1 MRPKLSPLPS
11 RASQFTI
18 LLLSALSALV
28 VFAGLSPD
36 VDCGAG
42 SWDCATLSGI
52 AVVSA
57 SLGLG
62 FGLFFA
68 AFVVALASAARRLWS
83 SLPGLEAKG
92 RTTSVVVVLLLAHLV
107 AFGALSVAGVLPFG
121 WWWWLGALGFIGIGL
136 DGTGVYLV
144 PGAA

>member
-1 MRPKLSPLPS
+1 MALNRNFVPS

-42 SWDCATLSGI
+42 SWDCATLGGI
-52 AVVSA
+52 AVVSV
-57 SLGLG
+57 SLGVG
-62 FGLFFA
+62 FGLFLA
-68 AFVVALASAARRLWS
+68 AFLVVLASVTHRLWS
-83 SLPGLEAKG
+83 AAPTLEAKG
-92 RTTSVVVVLLLAHLV
+92 RAAKVVAVILVAHLV
-107 AFGALSVAGVLPFG
+107 VFGALNIAGALPLG

>member
-1 MRPKLSPLPS
+1 MPLLLSHFPS

-18 LLLSALSALV
+18 LLLSTLSGLV

-36 VDCGAG
+36 VNCGAG

-52 AVVSA
+52 AVVSV
-57 SLGLG
+57 SLGFG

-68 AFVVALASAARRLWS
+68 AFLVFLASAAQRLWS
-83 SLPGLEAKG
+83 ALPALEAKG
-92 RTTSVVVVLLLAHLV
+92 RTASVVMAMLLAHV
-107 AFGALSVAGVLPFG
+107 VVFGALSIAGALPLG

-136 DGTGVYLV
+136 DGTGVYLLS
-144 PGAA
+144 GAA

>member
-1 MRPKLSPLPS
+1 MPLNRSLLPS

-18 LLLSALSALV
+18 LLLSTLAALV

-36 VDCGAG
+36 VNCGAG

-52 AVVSA
+52 AVVSV

-62 FGLFFA
+62 FGLFLA
-68 AFVVALASAARRLWS
+68 AFLVLLASAARRLWS
-83 SLPGLEAKG
+83 PLPAFEAKG
-92 RTTSVVVVLLLAHLV
+92 RTANVVMAMLLAHLV
-107 AFGALSVAGVLPFG
+107 VFGALSIAGALPLG
-121 WWWWLGALGFIGIGL
+121 WRWWLGALGFIGIGL
-136 DGTGVYLV
+136 DGTGVYLL

>member
-1 MRPKLSPLPS
+1 MALNHSLLPS
-11 RASQFTI
+11 RASQITM

-36 VDCGAG
+36 VNCGAG

-52 AVVSA
+52 ALVSV
-57 SLGLG
+57 SLGIG
-62 FGLFFA
+62 FGLFLA
-68 AFVVALASAARRLWS
+68 ACLVFLASAARRVLS
-83 SLPGLEAKG
+83 VVPAFEAKG
-92 RTTSVVVVLLLAHLV
+92 RTTSVVVAMLLAQLAV
-107 AFGALSVAGVLPFG
+107 FGAINLSGTLPLG

-136 DGTGVYLV
+136 DRTGVYLL

>member
-1 MRPKLSPLPS
+1 MTLSRTFVPS
-11 RASQFTI
+11 RASQLTI
-18 LLLSALSALV
+18 LLLSTLSALV

-42 SWDCATLSGI
+42 SWDCATLGGI

-62 FGLFFA
+62 FGLFLA
-68 AFVVALASAARRLWS
+68 AFLVVLASVTHRLWS
-83 SLPGLEAKG
+83 SLPTLEAKG
-92 RTTSVVVVLLLAHLV
+92 RTVNVVVAVLLAHLV
-107 AFGALSVAGVLPFG
+107 VFGALNIAGALPLG

-136 DGTGVYLV
+136 DGTGVYLM

>member
-1 MRPKLSPLPS
+1 MTLNRTFVPS
-11 RASQFTI
+11 RASQLTI
-18 LLLSALSALV
+18 LLLSALSALI

-42 SWDCATLSGI
+42 SWHCATLGGI

-62 FGLFFA
+62 FGLFLA
-68 AFVVALASAARRLWS
+68 ALLVVLASVAHRIWS
-83 SLPGLEAKG
+83 ALPALEAKG
-92 RTTSVVVVLLLAHLV
+92 SATNVVVAVLLAHLV
-107 AFGALSVAGVLPFG
+107 VFGALSIAGMLPLG